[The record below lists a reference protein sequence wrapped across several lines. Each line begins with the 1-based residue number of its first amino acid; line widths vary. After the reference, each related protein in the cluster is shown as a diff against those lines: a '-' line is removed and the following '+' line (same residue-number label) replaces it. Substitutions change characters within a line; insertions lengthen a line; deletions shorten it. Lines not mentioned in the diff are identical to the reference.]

1 MSNLFDVVGTLEPAV
16 AESMGDAFGGDRIL
30 VYDDERDQVLVAERR
45 TGGDA

>member
-1 MSNLFDVVGTLEPAV
+1 MSDLYAVVGTLDPAV
-16 AESMGDAFGGDRIL
+16 AESMGEAVGDRIL